1 MMHTVLLDID
11 PVLLERIQRI
21 ATAHG
26 WGQQDAMI
34 HLLEYGLFACEADL
48 TARFDESDAKVLQA
62 AIAALQEIPDDPG
75 FSLIGRAVEPDGGSG

>member
-34 HLLEYGLFACEADL
+34 HLLEH
-48 TARFDESDAKVLQA
+48 ESDAKVLQA

-75 FSLIGRAVEPDGGSG
+75 FSLIGRAVEPGGGSG